1 MLVDLLGARGAYA
14 MKKLF
19 EFRAKLSGWVAS
31 VADWLAPNPAADE
44 DKSRFVDLAPT
55 DKADEAG
62 IYSAALTEAT
72 NNPRVMNIALTGPY
86 GSGKSSIVKSFLK
99 RYKRP
104 ALQISLAAFM
114 PEAVPTGMA
123 VGRQEIERSILQQ
136 MLYGAD
142 ANRLPLSRFKRIQ
155 SPGRWSGIMKTRNI
169 ISSWS
174 RETGF
179 FGDSIRINLFRK

>member
-1 MLVDLLGARGAYA
+1 